1 MYSIDFKSG
10 TNEETH
16 LREKPPVMFTWWECL
31 QGIFS
36 KTVSFD
42 CNIYKGTCP
51 RISSN
56 GDDQRIFLGL
66 KFSIPGFFWVG
77 KFGKYCFGW
86 LDLSSDFFGYSKQS
100 GDSW

>member
-10 TNEETH
+10 TNEKTH

-42 CNIYKGTCP
+42 CNIYKRTCP
-51 RISSN
+51 RGVLRISSN
-56 GDDQRIFLGL
+56 GDDQRIFFGFEIFDSGIFLGRKIWQVL
-66 KFSIPGFFWVG
+66 FWVA
-77 KFGKYCFGW
+77 
-86 LDLSSDFFGYSKQS
+86 
-100 GDSW
+100 